1 MRTRFDLSVK
11 FTRVVCELKIYK
23 TKMEIL
29 KTIFDFLRRYLLAAT
44 SLQRKFKR

>member
-23 TKMEIL
+23 TKTEIL
-29 KTIFDFLRRYLLAAT
+29 KAIFDFLSEYLLAAI
-44 SLQRKFKR
+44 SLRRKLKR

>member
-23 TKMEIL
+23 TKTEIL
-29 KTIFDFLRRYLLAAT
+29 KAIFDFSARIFACGDFVAEEI
-44 SLQRKFKR
+44 